1 VTARCVWDELVGQER
16 VTSFLRRATREG
28 TTTHA
33 YLFVGPPGAGKRSA
47 ARALACALLCADGGC
62 GACGV
67 CARVKRGAH
76 PDVRMLEPEGA
87 ATYMVDQV
95 RDIVHEVNLSP
106 VEGPYKVYVLD
117 RAEAFNP
124 AAANALLKTLEE
136 PPDDVVLVLLATTYD
151 SVLPTVASRCQVV
164 RFAPVTPS
172 MASAL
177 IAERTGAGVDESL
190 AALAAAGGV
199 VPRAVDFVSSS
210 TRRAGRDR
218 LIGVLR
224 DLPVMDGRD
233 VLDAARD
240 VLSLVKA
247 PLDELK
253 DRQEGELRER
263 VEFLGRTVGSLKAI
277 EDRHKRELT
286 AREREGVVELL
297 NVTESWLRDVAATA
311 AGAGE
316 LVSNRDAADDIA
328 VAASCIG
335 ERQVTRAVAAVAE
348 ARKRISYNVSP
359 QLAVEA
365 MLFDIQEAV
374 TCPRS
379 WE

>member
-1 VTARCVWDELVGQER
+1 VWDDLVGQER
-16 VTSFLRRATREG
+16 VTSFLRRATLEG

-33 YLFVGPPGAGKRSA
+33 YLFVGPPGAGKRAA

-62 GACGV
+62 GACSA
-67 CARVKRGAH
+67 CARVKRGSH
-76 PDVRMLEPEGA
+76 PDVRVLEPEGA
-87 ATYMVDQV
+87 ATYMVEQV

-106 VEGPYKVYVLD
+106 VEGPFKVYILD

-136 PPDDVVLVLLATTYD
+136 PPDDVVIVLLATTFD
-151 SVLPTVASRCQVV
+151 SVQPTVASRCQVV
-164 RFAPVTPS
+164 RFAPVAPS
-172 MASAL
+172 MAAAL
-177 IAERTGAGVDESL
+177 IAERTGAGEDDSL

-199 VPRAVDFVSSS
+199 IPRAVEFVSSGS
-210 TRRAGRDR
+210 RRAGRDR
-218 LIGVLR
+218 LVAVMR

-240 VLSLVKA
+240 LLSLVKA

-253 DRQEGELRER
+253 ERQEVEIRER
-263 VEFLGRTVGSLKAI
+263 VEFLGRTAGSLKPI

-286 AREREGVVELL
+286 AREREGVSELL
-297 NVTESWLRDVAATA
+297 NVAESWLRDVAATA
-311 AGAGE
+311 AGSGE
-316 LVSNRDAADDIA
+316 LVANRDAADDIS
-328 VAASCIG
+328 AAATCVG
-335 ERQVTRAVAAVAE
+335 VRQVTRAVGAVGE

-359 QLAVEA
+359 QLALEA